1 MSESVAKAPR
11 ARIGREKKRGISTI
25 HFRCSGS
32 IRAFATDLDN
42 LRRSGSPGRV
52 TAGRAEAAA
61 GAPIGRAGL
70 REYAP
75 THEHVT

>member
-1 MSESVAKAPR
+1 
-11 ARIGREKKRGISTI
+11 
-25 HFRCSGS
+25 
-32 IRAFATDLDN
+32 LDN